1 MRELA
6 VAALP
11 AHTMQEIPATQVSH
25 LPLPHKHFFTGDSFC
40 FCSTFLTGDKNI
52 NRYLTFIHLITG
64 ELMLRV
70 FI

>member
-11 AHTMQEIPATQVSH
+11 AHTMQEIPAI
-25 LPLPHKHFFTGDSFC
+25 PHKHFFTGDSFC
-40 FCSTFLTGDKNI
+40 FCSTFLTGDKSI
-52 NRYLTFIHLITG
+52 NRYPAFIHLVTG
-64 ELMLRV
+64 ELMFRV